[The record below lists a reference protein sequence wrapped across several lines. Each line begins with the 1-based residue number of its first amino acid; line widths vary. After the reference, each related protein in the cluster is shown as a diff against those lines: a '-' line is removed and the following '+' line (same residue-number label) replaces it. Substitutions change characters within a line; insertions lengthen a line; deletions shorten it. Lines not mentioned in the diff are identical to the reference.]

1 MATNIDVRKG
11 LKLKTTEG
19 KWFLQRSLAQPQ
31 WNDTIWLVL
40 VWGHVGKAL
49 DTWSLTGY
57 NAQNKKTPKSKFH
70 CSSSLFVDSI
80 ITAWAE
86 VKVFE
91 AREVPLRSASSPR
104 GIGGGIGTQDSSR
117 LGTSSGRHVNE
128 AVPTTVHAHSCSQVQ
143 PRVSG
148 HHLYTLTSV
157 TFVITL
163 YTCLLWHLSF
173 NLHPPPCP
181 FYLSLTAIC
190 PNFFRAK
197 IRMAWAI
204 KTGEQT
210 WPENQEI

>member
-40 VWGHVGKAL
+40 VRGHVGKAL

-80 ITAWAE
+80 ITAWDE

-104 GIGGGIGTQDSSR
+104 GIGGWNRHPR
-117 LGTSSGRHVNE
+117 LQPSGYLQRATRQRSCTHHCTCPFLQSGPAQSVWSPS
-128 AVPTTVHAHSCSQVQ
+128 VHSYFCHYTVYLSV
-143 PRVSG
+143 
-148 HHLYTLTSV
+148 V
-157 TFVITL
+157 TFKL
-163 YTCLLWHLSF
+163 
-173 NLHPPPCP
+173 
-181 FYLSLTAIC
+181 
-190 PNFFRAK
+190 
-197 IRMAWAI
+197 
-204 KTGEQT
+204 
-210 WPENQEI
+210 